1 MNKRIAI
8 TGLVLLALGL
18 GACASMKVTNTSFL
32 DGSHRFG
39 RTELNTYP
47 VRVLAIDK
55 EYTIDVNPVRVE
67 PGNRVLR
74 VSAAPVAGF
83 HDPVVKDVPFTVEAC
98 KRYYLA
104 AKRENPLRQ
113 DFELIVQQVED
124 RGDCQKA

>member
-1 MNKRIAI
+1 MNTRNIAV
-8 TGLVLLALGL
+8 VLLLSLGL
-18 GACASMKVTNTSFL
+18 GACASLQVTNTSLL
-32 DGSHRFG
+32 DGSRQFG

-55 EYTIDVNPVRVE
+55 DYTIDVNPVRAE
-67 PGNRVLR
+67 PGERVLR

-113 DFELIVQQVED
+113 DFSLVVQQVED
-124 RGDCQKA
+124 RGDCRKG